1 MGTNKN
7 IKPPIGRKVGL
18 GVLVDLFFFGTDLLT
33 LKFIKSFTRSILVF
47 IDCKLCCVFK
57 KLSKGFIISSRSM
70 LQLMIIPNVK
80 LLFVMNF
87 GKVASG
93 GRFAI

>member
-1 MGTNKN
+1 M
-7 IKPPIGRKVGL
+7 
-18 GVLVDLFFFGTDLLT
+18 LT

-80 LLFVMNF
+80 LLFVIKRKAPTTNMAFELKLVMNF

-93 GRFAI
+93 GHFAI